1 MQRNEDG
8 FLKQLRATF
17 MVEAQEHLQAISAGL
32 LALEQTT
39 PGEAHRQIVENVFRA
54 AHSLKGAAR
63 AVDMRAVES
72 RCQSLEEVL
81 AAWRRGEGGVSP
93 ASIDRMHR
101 MVDAVTTA
109 LNATEPPNVK
119 FETVAPAARAPARP
133 SLEHVAVE
141 ASVAFG
147 ETVRV
152 PVARLEERLLQ
163 AEEMLSAKLAA
174 HQRVTDLLEVVQHL
188 EAWQTAWSKIEPQA
202 RALRMRAGG
211 AGAESATP
219 TQAELAGLL
228 DFCEWG
234 ADHLKGAAARAA
246 ALRRIADQ
254 DRYAICKLI
263 DQALDD
269 SKRLLLLPFSTIS
282 AGLPK
287 VVRDLCRDQGKEAE
301 LIVRG
306 DDVELDKRIL
316 EEVKDPL
323 IHLLRN
329 SVGHGIERPDERK
342 LQGKPLRGTITIA
355 VSRVGTGKV
364 QILVSDDGAG
374 IDSGKVRASAVASG
388 RIAAEAAGQLD
399 ERACNE
405 LVFLSEVST
414 SPAISRL
421 SGRGLGLPI
430 VREKAARLG
439 GEVTVESHEGQGT
452 AFRIVVPATRST
464 FRGILVQSSRRLFI
478 VPTAQVERVM
488 RVAFDEVRT
497 VEGRETIAEGERA
510 VALARLADVLQ
521 LPSGDSEDA
530 DSSGLTVFI
539 TGAGDQRMAFMVD
552 AVLDE
557 QEVLVKPLPR
567 PLASVRNIAAA
578 TVLGTGEVVPILDI
592 ADLVQSARK
601 VAGSTSRP
609 AAPAKPVPR
618 KHVLVAEDSITSR
631 MLIKAILE
639 GAGYHVKTAVDGLEA
654 FSFLRAE
661 AFDLVVSD
669 VEMPR
674 LDGFGLTARIRADQK
689 LADLPVVLVTAL
701 ESTADRERGIDVG
714 ASAYLVK
721 SSFDQSHLLEALRR
735 LI

>member
-1 MQRNEDG
+1 MQRNPDG

-17 MVEAQEHLQAISAGL
+17 MVEAQEHLQVISAGL

-39 PGEAHRQIVENVFRA
+39 AGEAQRRIVENVFRA

-81 AAWRRGEGGVSP
+81 AAWRRGEGGISP
-93 ASIDRMHR
+93 ESIDAMHR
-101 MVDAVTTA
+101 VVDAVTTA
-109 LNATEPPNVK
+109 LNAAEPASAKV
-119 FETVAPAARAPARP
+119 ETVAPAARAFAGP
-133 SLEHVAVE
+133 SPEHAAVE
-141 ASVAFG
+141 VSAAFG

-163 AEEMLSAKLAA
+163 AEEMLATKLAA
-174 HQRVTDLLEVVQHL
+174 RQRVSDLLEVAQHL
-188 EAWQTAWSKIEPQA
+188 EAWQRAWSKIEPEA
-202 RALRMRAGG
+202 RALRLRAGG
-211 AGAESATP
+211 AGAESAIP
-219 TQAELAGLL
+219 MPAELAGLL

-234 ADHLKGAAARAA
+234 ADHLKGAAVRAL

-306 DDVELDKRIL
+306 DDIELDKRIL
-316 EEVKDPL
+316 EEMKDPL

-329 SVGHGIERPDERK
+329 SVDHGIEQPEERK
-342 LQGKPLRGTITIA
+342 LHGKAPRGTITITA
-355 VSRVGTGKV
+355 SRVGTGKV
-364 QILVSDDGAG
+364 QILVSDDGVG
-374 IDSGKVRASAVASG
+374 IDSGKVRASAVSAG

-399 ERACNE
+399 EGACNE

-414 SPAISRL
+414 SPVITRL
-421 SGRGLGLPI
+421 SGRGLGLAI

-439 GEVTVESHEGQGT
+439 GEATVESHKGQGT
-452 AFRIVVPATRST
+452 AFRIIVPATRST
-464 FRGILVQSSRRLFI
+464 FRGILIQSSRRMFI
-478 VPTAQVERVM
+478 VPTIQVERVM
-488 RVAFDEVRT
+488 RVALDDVRT
-497 VEGRETIAEGERA
+497 MEGRETMAEGERA

-521 LPSGDSEDA
+521 LPSQDSDDA
-530 DSSGLTVFI
+530 DSGGLTVFI
-539 TGAGDQRMAFMVD
+539 TGAGDQRMAFVVD

-557 QEVLVKPLPR
+557 QEVLVKPLPK
-567 PLASVRNIAAA
+567 PLARVRNIAAA
-578 TVLGTGEVVPILDI
+578 TVLGTGEVVPILNI

-601 VAGSTSRP
+601 VAGSTARP
-609 AAPAKPVPR
+609 AAPAKPEAR

-639 GAGYHVKTAVDGLEA
+639 GAGYRVTTAVDGLEA
-654 FSFLRAE
+654 FSLLRAE

-701 ESTADRERGIDVG
+701 ESAEDRERGIDAG

-721 SSFDQSHLLEALRR
+721 SSFDQGHLLEALRR
-735 LI
+735 LT

>member
-17 MVEAQEHLQAISAGL
+17 MVEAQEHLQVISAGL
-32 LALEQTT
+32 LALEQSA
-39 PGEAHRQIVENVFRA
+39 PGEAQRQVVENVFRA

-72 RCQSLEEVL
+72 WCQSLEEVL
-81 AAWRRGEGGVSP
+81 AAWRRGEGGVSIE
-93 ASIDRMHR
+93 SIDRLHR
-101 MVDAVTTA
+101 MLDAVTTA
-109 LNATEPPNVK
+109 LNAAEPAYVK
-119 FETVAPAARAPARP
+119 AETVATAARVLARP
-133 SLEHVAVE
+133 GLEHAAGVE
-141 ASVAFG
+141 ASATIG

-163 AEEMLSAKLAA
+163 AEEMLATKLAA
-174 HQRVTDLLEVVQHL
+174 HQRVNDLLEVAQHL
-188 EAWQTAWSKIEPQA
+188 EAWQRAWSKIGPEA
-202 RALRMRAGG
+202 RALRVRADVAG
-211 AGAESATP
+211 AGATP
-219 TQAELAGLL
+219 MQAELAGLL

-234 ADHLKGAAARAA
+234 ADHLKDTAGRAS
-246 ALRRIADQ
+246 ALRRIAERDSH
-254 DRYAICKLI
+254 AIGKLI
-263 DQALDD
+263 DQSLDD
-269 SKRLLLLPFSTIS
+269 SKKLLLLPFSTLS

-287 VVRDLCRDQGKEAE
+287 VVRDLCRDLGKEAE
-301 LIVRG
+301 LILRG

-316 EEVKDPL
+316 EEMKDPL

-329 SVGHGIERPDERK
+329 SVDHGIERPEERE
-342 LQGKPLRGTITIA
+342 LQGKPRRGTIKIA

-374 IDSGKVRASAVASG
+374 IDSGKVRASAVSAG
-388 RIAAEAAGQLD
+388 RISAEAAGQLD
-399 ERACNE
+399 EDACNE

-414 SPAISRL
+414 SPVVTRL
-421 SGRGLGLPI
+421 SGRGLGLAI
-430 VREKAARLG
+430 AREKATRLG
-439 GEVTVESHEGQGT
+439 GEATVESHKGQGT
-452 AFRIVVPATRST
+452 AFRIIVPATRST
-464 FRGILVQSSRRLFI
+464 FRGILIQSSRRLFI
-478 VPTAQVERVM
+478 VPTAQVERVK
-488 RVAFDEVRT
+488 RVVLDDVRT

-521 LPSGDSEDA
+521 LPASDSDDA
-530 DSSGLTVFI
+530 DSGALTVFI
-539 TGAGDQRMAFMVD
+539 TGAGDQRMAFVVD
-552 AVLDE
+552 AILDE

-567 PLASVRNIAAA
+567 PLARVRNIAAA

-601 VAGSTSRP
+601 VAGSTSRA
-609 AAPAKPVPR
+609 AAPVKPAPR

-639 GAGYHVKTAVDGLEA
+639 GAGYRVKTAVDGLEA

-689 LADLPVVLVTAL
+689 LADLPVVLVTAM
-701 ESTADRERGIDVG
+701 ESTADREHGIDVG

-721 SSFDQSHLLEALRR
+721 SSFDQSHLLAVLRR
-735 LI
+735 LL